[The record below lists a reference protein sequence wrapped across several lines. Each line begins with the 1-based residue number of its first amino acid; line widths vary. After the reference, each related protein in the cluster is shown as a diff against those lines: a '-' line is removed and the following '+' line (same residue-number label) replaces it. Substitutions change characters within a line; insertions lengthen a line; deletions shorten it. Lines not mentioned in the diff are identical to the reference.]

1 MKILIM
7 GHSTDFQAI
16 VDKIEASQLQD
27 CDVTLTNS
35 IGIIDNINDFDV
47 ILLNDNDID
56 SFLQERRKSIFE
68 ALNYHDEPLGMG
80 MTFQPIHKKRKN
92 KKWESTNKYH
102 R

>member
-1 MKILIM
+1 MKILIL
-7 GHSTDFQAI
+7 GHSTDFQSI
-16 VDKIEASQLQD
+16 VDKIESSQLQD

-56 SFLQERRKSIFE
+56 SFLQERRKSIIE
-68 ALNYHDEPLGMG
+68 ALNNHEPLGMG